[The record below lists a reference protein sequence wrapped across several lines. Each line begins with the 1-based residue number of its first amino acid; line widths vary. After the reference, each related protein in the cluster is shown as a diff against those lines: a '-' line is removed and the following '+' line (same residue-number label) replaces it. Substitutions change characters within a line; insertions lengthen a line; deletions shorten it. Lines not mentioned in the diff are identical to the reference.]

1 MLFTILLLTCLAAMV
16 ISLFAGLFF
25 LFKDKG
31 GKRRLMYALFAR
43 VMLAA
48 TVIILVI
55 YAVLTKRI
63 TPHSPTGLVPQ
74 SAQQPKSVATP

>member
-1 MLFTILLLTCLAAMV
+1 MLFTILLLTCLAAMT

-31 GKRRLMYALFAR
+31 GKKRLMYALFAR
-43 VMLAA
+43 VVLAA
-48 TVIILVI
+48 TVIILVS

-63 TPHSPTGLVPQ
+63 TPHSPMGLVPH
-74 SAQQPKSVATP
+74 SAQQPKSMTTP

>member
-31 GKRRLMYALFAR
+31 SKKRLMYALFAR
-43 VMLAA
+43 VVLAA

-63 TPHSPTGLVPQ
+63 TPHSSTG
-74 SAQQPKSVATP
+74 